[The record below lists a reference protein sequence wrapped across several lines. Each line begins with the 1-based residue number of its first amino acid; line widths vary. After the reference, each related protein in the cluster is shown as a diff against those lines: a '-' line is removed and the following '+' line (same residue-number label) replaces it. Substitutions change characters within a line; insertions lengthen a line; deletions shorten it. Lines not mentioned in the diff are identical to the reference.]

1 MGVVSV
7 SFAAIFIRLA
17 DAPPLIIA
25 SYRLSIGAGVM
36 VALATGTRLR
46 APARIAS
53 APRLTR
59 RDALLLGVASL
70 CLALHFLFWIAS
82 LDRTSVTSA
91 VVLVTANPLLV
102 AVASR
107 LLLSEPIQRK
117 VLAGIAVGLVGGL
130 VLAAGDAGREG
141 ELLGD
146 LLAFLGAIS
155 IVGYL
160 LAGRRLRTHVPVLQY
175 TSLVYSGTAILLVA
189 GALVAREP
197 FTGYTLGT
205 YGAMVLLALIPQVLG
220 HSLFNWSLA
229 HVTGTAVAIA
239 VMAEPVIASLL
250 AIPIL
255 GETPNATSVGGGV
268 LILGGI
274 YLALRP
280 RNVQR

>member
-1 MGVVSV
+1 
-7 SFAAIFIRLA
+7 
-17 DAPPLIIA
+17 
-25 SYRLSIGAGVM
+25 M
-36 VALATGTRLR
+36 VALATGAGLR
-46 APARIAS
+46 APARTVHV
-53 APRLTR
+53 PRLTR
-59 RDALLLGVASL
+59 RDIPLLGIASL
-70 CLALHFLFWIAS
+70 SLALHFTFWTAS
-82 LDRTSVTSA
+82 LDHTSVTSSA
-91 VVLVTANPLLV
+91 VLVTANPLLV

-107 LLLSEPIQRK
+107 LLLGEPIQRK
-117 VLAGIAVGLVGGL
+117 ILAGIAVGLVGGL

-160 LAGRRLRTHVPVLQY
+160 LAGRQLRTHVPVLQY

-189 GALVAREP
+189 AALVARDT

-220 HSLFNWSLA
+220 HSLLNWSLA

-239 VMAEPVIASLL
+239 VMAEPVITSLL
-250 AIPIL
+250 ALPIL
-255 GETPNATSVGGGV
+255 GETPNASSIGGGV

-280 RNVQR
+280 RHVQR